1 LKEFQP
7 QLYRLILVADPDA
20 LLLEEGVLA
29 GIHAQG
35 FDLIAFEDPAAFRY
49 VYESKYRERWDRG
62 ETTDLV
68 VVLRAPRHDL
78 ESLPFDLLQAG
89 RKLVFSL
96 ADLFPNLSGPVVDA
110 LDRSHLDALW
120 EAQTEHVRERLGENA
135 TKDFILR
142 HVFGI
147 APETLTEAAGL
158 LRALLRLHY
167 RDLLLPALLNERV
180 IQLLRQRPE
189 FAEWP
194 LEAIIP
200 HRKAFFDFLQERWP
214 IFLERYAPESDD
226 TARLSLAGYGLTFP
240 GPAELPLD
248 DHDVRAYV
256 DNLFLEGHLRP
267 VAHPRCDLLAKS
279 WVRVGLQLTPDT
291 DRLRRLQG
299 LLALAEKTIPG
310 SEARHADWLRFA
322 LLWADLWAV
331 RYATDYEIE
340 PGSILRPEG
349 LRTRVDEA
357 FAAWMG
363 LRYGGLHNQ
372 PTTPPV
378 MVHHVGRHLARR
390 LAAGQHARV
399 ALLVMDGLSL
409 DQWAAIREEL
419 AAQSPGMG
427 VEGAAVFAWVPTLTP
442 VSRQAIFAGRPPL
455 FFADSLAK
463 TDKEPERWRQF
474 WAEQGLQPAQVGYM
488 KGTAVE
494 SLTAVE
500 NLISDA
506 RLRVVGLV
514 VDIADRIMHGMQL
527 GAAGMHS
534 QIRQWAR
541 EGHLLELLRRLA
553 GKGYTVFVTSDH
565 GNIEATGSGRPN
577 EGAIAE
583 ERGERVR
590 LYPTDLL
597 RRQVNAQYPEAIAWP
612 TLGLPDG
619 VFPLLARNREAFAPS
634 GTRIVAHGGA
644 SLEEVAVPFAELR
657 IAND

>member
-1 LKEFQP
+1 
-7 QLYRLILVADPDA
+7 
-20 LLLEEGVLA
+20 
-29 GIHAQG
+29 
-35 FDLIAFEDPAAFRY
+35 
-49 VYESKYRERWDRG
+49 
-62 ETTDLV
+62 
-68 VVLRAPRHDL
+68 
-78 ESLPFDLLQAG
+78 
-89 RKLVFSL
+89 
-96 ADLFPNLSGPVVDA
+96 
-110 LDRSHLDALW
+110 
-120 EAQTEHVRERLGENA
+120 
-135 TKDFILR
+135 
-142 HVFGI
+142 
-147 APETLTEAAGL
+147 
-158 LRALLRLHY
+158 
-167 RDLLLPALLNERV
+167 
-180 IQLLRQRPE
+180 
-189 FAEWP
+189 
-194 LEAIIP
+194 
-200 HRKAFFDFLQERWP
+200 
-214 IFLERYAPESDD
+214 
-226 TARLSLAGYGLTFP
+226 
-240 GPAELPLD
+240 
-248 DHDVRAYV
+248 
-256 DNLFLEGHLRP
+256 
-267 VAHPRCDLLAKS
+267 
-279 WVRVGLQLTPDT
+279 
-291 DRLRRLQG
+291 
-299 LLALAEKTIPG
+299 
-310 SEARHADWLRFA
+310 
-322 LLWADLWAV
+322 
-331 RYATDYEIE
+331 
-340 PGSILRPEG
+340 
-349 LRTRVDEA
+349 
-357 FAAWMG
+357 
-363 LRYGGLHNQ
+363 
-372 PTTPPV
+372 